1 MALLSHRTTKKTC
14 AALFIDL
21 SRAFNTVKHGILKQR
36 LLNIPLSEK
45 AVSWFNNY
53 LTDRTQCVTFDGV
66 LSKLLHVALGV
77 LQGSML
83 GPLLFTIYINDLG
96 LSVANAKFH
105 FHADD
110 MVYSCGDT
118 PIHSLEYLQC
128 RSHSSFMLCKFFIL
142 TT

>member
-1 MALLSHRTTKKTC
+1 MTLHRTTKTTC
-14 AALFIDL
+14 AALLIDL
-21 SRAFNTVKHGILKQR
+21 SRAFNTVNHSILKQR
-36 LLNIPLSEK
+36 LRNIPLSEK
-45 AVSWFNNY
+45 AASWFKNY
-53 LTDRTQCVTFDGV
+53 LTDWTQCVTFDGV

-77 LQGSML
+77 LQGSTL
-83 GPLLFTIYINDLG
+83 GPLLFTIYINYFG

-110 MVYSCGDT
+110 MVIYSCGDI
-118 PIHSLEYLQC
+118 PIQTLEYLQY